1 MIHRIHPSLQPDA
14 IDASASPALTSLE
27 DRLIQTLQSGATSA
41 EHYKRAVLG
50 AIVNPSANPGEVLK
64 LQMVSAEHTTRTTVI
79 SALAKKATGTI
90 ETLLK
95 S

>member
-1 MIHRIHPSLQPDA
+1 MIHRINPSLQHEA
-14 IDASASPALTSLE
+14 IEATASPTLTSIE
-27 DRLIQTLQSGATSA
+27 DRLIQALQSGATSA
-41 EHYKRAVLG
+41 DHYKSVVQG
-50 AIVNPSANPGEVLK
+50 AIVNPSANPGDVLK

-79 SALAKKATGTI
+79 SALAKKATSTI